1 MNQYFHYNP
10 ITGLNYFSGEGDLII
25 DISVIPSDFS
35 NQEFIQRWLYH
46 ARRMGISMIDV
57 GVDKVPIE
65 SVPQVIT
72 NID

>member
-10 ITGLNYFSGEGDLII
+10 ITGLNYFSGEGDICL
-25 DISVIPSDFS
+25 DISCVPHDLS
-35 NQEFIQRWLYH
+35 NREFLQKWLLH
-46 ARRMGISMIDV
+46 VRRMGVSMIDV

-72 NID
+72 NIY